1 MLAGWFEITHATIS
15 QIWTFVNSKLKCKVV
30 NGLARE
36 TVCAAIEKST
46 ALNDVWR
53 ERLHHSN
60 SFLALNALRPTTSR
74 NCANFC
80 TSLKRYAPMFLPKY
94 KRLSNLGI

>member
-36 TVCAAIEKST
+36 TVCAAIEKS
-46 ALNDVWR
+46 AAFNDV
-53 ERLHHSN
+53 
-60 SFLALNALRPTTSR
+60 
-74 NCANFC
+74 
-80 TSLKRYAPMFLPKY
+80 
-94 KRLSNLGI
+94 